1 MRIEELE
8 PKEVWRYFQEI
19 TQIPRPSKKEEKI
32 TAYIHQFAKENNLR
46 FVTDAIGNT
55 VIYKPATKGKE
66 NSPVTILQSHLD
78 MVCEKNSD
86 VEFNF
91 DTDPI
96 EAYVDHGW
104 VKARGTTLGA
114 DCGIGVAIA
123 MAILASNKMEHPALE
138 ALFTIDE
145 ETSMSGAENLDSTI
159 LSGKYLINL
168 DSEDEGEVFI
178 GCAGGIDTVADFA
191 VKETVA
197 TVRYTPLRIDIKG
210 LQGGHSGDD
219 INKGFANANRVLAR
233 LFFEKWND
241 FNIEI
246 VNIEGGNLRNAI
258 PREASCVFQMP
269 GAETNKFKEVFRD
282 YISVLRAEYAVIEP
296 DMRIELH
303 DQVAFSNKVFDDK
316 FIKDVINSIVVV
328 PNGVIDMSQ
337 DIADFVET
345 STNLASIKRID
356 NVLRVVT
363 SQRSSVESKKQLLSQ
378 IIEELFVRYG
388 ATVFHSHDYP
398 GWTPIPKSE
407 LLTFFCDSYK
417 RLFDHEM
424 AVKAIHAGLECGLIL
439 EKYPNLEM
447 VSVGPTLKRVH
458 SPDEK
463 IEIETVDMF
472 WRLIVDTLKTI

>member
-1 MRIEELE
+1 MKIVDLE

-32 TAYIHQFAKENNLR
+32 TEYLHQFAKENNLR

-55 VIYKPATKGKE
+55 IIYKAATKGKE

-78 MVCEKNSD
+78 MVCEKNAD
-86 VEFNF
+86 VAFNF

-96 EAYVDHGW
+96 DAYVEDGW

-123 MAILASNKMEHPALE
+123 MAILASKEMAHPALE

-145 ETSMSGAENLDSTI
+145 ETSMTGAENLDSTV

-178 GCAGGIDTVADFA
+178 GCAGGVDTVANFT
-191 VKETVA
+191 VKERAA
-197 TVRYTPLRIDIKG
+197 TTGYVPFRMDVKG

-219 INKGFANANRVLAR
+219 INKGFANANRALAR
-233 LFFEKWND
+233 LFFEHWSG
-241 FNIEI
+241 FNFEL
-246 VNIEGGNLRNAI
+246 VQIEGGNLRNAI
-258 PREASCVFQMP
+258 PREASCVFQVP
-269 GAETNKFKEVFRD
+269 EKEVGKLKEVFGD
-282 YISVLRAEYAVIEP
+282 YASVLRAEYAVTEP
-296 DMRIELH
+296 DMSVELSEEV
-303 DQVAFSNKVFDDK
+303 DFSHTVFEDA
-316 FIKDVINSIVVV
+316 FIKDVITAIMVV
-328 PNGVIDMSQ
+328 PNGVTDMSQ
-337 DIADFVET
+337 DIAGFVET
-345 STNLASIKRID
+345 STNLASIKRNGD
-356 NVLRVVT
+356 TLRVVT
-363 SQRSSVESKKQLLSQ
+363 SQRSSVESKKQLLAQ
-378 IIEELFVRYG
+378 IIEELFTRYG
-388 ATVFHSHDYP
+388 ASVAHSHGYP

-407 LLTFFCDSYK
+407 LLTLFCDSYK
-417 RLFDHEM
+417 RLFGREM

-447 VSVGPTLKRVH
+447 VSVGPTLRRVH

-463 IEIETVDMF
+463 IEIKTVDMF
-472 WRLIVDTLKTI
+472 WRLMVDTLNTI